1 MYLCHMKLSVVI
13 PVYNVA
19 QTLRKCVESVLQ
31 QEVDNMEIILV
42 DDGSPDECP
51 KICDELAT
59 ADQRIIVVHKSN
71 GGLSDARNAGIET
84 AKGDYLTFVDSDDEI
99 EKGTLSPLLN
109 ILETHRDV
117 DIIEYPA
124 SIKGEEE
131 LIFTEQIYTDTLT
144 YWNNT
149 KAYNHTYAWNKI
161 YRSKLFDD
169 IRFPQGKVFED
180 VWTYPQLLLKA
191 NNIATTSTGKY
202 VYHENPKGI
211 TACADGNA
219 LLFLLQAYLECPYPI
234 PLVNKINVQ
243 LDVYALTG
251 KILLADTHTNEHGSD
266 ILAKIK
272 ILLYKTFGIKKLCK
286 IHKILIRR

>member
-31 QEVDNMEIILV
+31 QGVDNMEIILV

-84 AKGDYLTFVDSDDEI
+84 AKGDYLTFVDSDD
-99 EKGTLSPLLN
+99 
-109 ILETHRDV
+109 
-117 DIIEYPA
+117 
-124 SIKGEEE
+124 
-131 LIFTEQIYTDTLT
+131 
-144 YWNNT
+144 WNNT

-234 PLVNKINVQ
+234 PLINKINVQ

-266 ILAKIK
+266 ILEKIK
-272 ILLYKTFGIKKLCK
+272 ILLYKTFGIRKLCK

>member
-1 MYLCHMKLSVVI
+1 
-13 PVYNVA
+13 
-19 QTLRKCVESVLQ
+19 
-31 QEVDNMEIILV
+31 
-42 DDGSPDECP
+42 
-51 KICDELAT
+51 
-59 ADQRIIVVHKSN
+59 
-71 GGLSDARNAGIET
+71 
-84 AKGDYLTFVDSDDEI
+84 
-99 EKGTLSPLLN
+99 
-109 ILETHRDV
+109 
-117 DIIEYPA
+117 
-124 SIKGEEE
+124 
-131 LIFTEQIYTDTLT
+131 LT

-169 IRFPQGKVFED
+169 IRFPQSKVFED

-234 PLVNKINVQ
+234 PLINKINVQ

-251 KILLADTHTNEHGSD
+251 KILLADIHTNEHGSD

-286 IHKILIRR
+286 IHKILIHR